1 MRREHSA
8 PLEKGLSIMA
18 SDITLSKGVRSNLL
32 SLQNTAQLLNRTQE
46 RLATGKKVNSAL
58 DNPINFFT
66 SSGLSSRANDLS
78 RLLDSVGNAVQTL
91 QAADKGISAINT
103 LVETAQATAKQAL
116 VAKEGDV
123 DFAFTDTGNTLADD
137 AAVAAVA
144 AGTLTIQVGN
154 GAVQTLTFGAG
165 GIQTQADL
173 TTALA
178 GVTGVAATF
187 NASEQIELNSTSSDA
202 ITIGGTA
209 ATLTSLGFTAGTVQP
224 TATVNTPSDGRASL
238 QADFNSLLTQIT
250 ELAGDASFNGVNLL
264 DSDDLSVT
272 FNEDGSSSLTI
283 AGVDFSATGLGINA
297 TTGDG
302 FQIDANIDAALDELE
317 AAVTTLRTQATAFG
331 SNLSIVQARQDFT
344 KNMIN
349 VLQVGSDNLVLA
361 DTNEE
366 GANMLALNTRQ
377 QLSTVA
383 LSLAAQ
389 ADQNVL
395 QLF

>member
-1 MRREHSA
+1 VRSRRLPSA
-8 PLEKGLSIMA
+8 PA
-18 SDITLSKGVRSNLL
+18 AFRP
-32 SLQNTAQLLNRTQE
+32 
-46 RLATGKKVNSAL
+46 RL
-58 DNPINFFT
+58 I
-66 SSGLSSRANDLS
+66 
-78 RLLDSVGNAVQTL
+78 
-91 QAADKGISAINT
+91 
-103 LVETAQATAKQAL
+103 
-116 VAKEGDV
+116 
-123 DFAFTDTGNTLADD
+123 
-137 AAVAAVA
+137 
-144 AGTLTIQVGN
+144 
-154 GAVQTLTFGAG
+154 
-165 GIQTQADL
+165 
-173 TTALA
+173 
-178 GVTGVAATF
+178 
-187 NASEQIELNSTSSDA
+187 SEQIELNSTSSDA

-209 ATLTSLGFTAGTVQP
+209 ATLTSLGFTAGTTQP
-224 TATVNTPSDGRASL
+224 TATVNAPSDARASL

-283 AGVDFSATGLGINA
+283 AGVDFSATGLGINTVA
-297 TTGDG
+297 GDG
-302 FQIDANIDAALDELE
+302 FQVDANIEAALDELE

-344 KNMIN
+344 KNLIN

>member
-1 MRREHSA
+1 
-8 PLEKGLSIMA
+8 MA

-116 VAKEGDV
+116 VAREGDV
-123 DFAFTDTGNTLADD
+123 DFALTDTGNTLADD

-187 NASEQIELNSTSSDA
+187 NASEQIELNSTSADA

-283 AGVDFSATGLGINA
+283 AGVDFSATGLGINTVA
-297 TTGDG
+297 GDG
-302 FQIDANIDAALDELE
+302 FQVNANIEASLDELE

>member
-1 MRREHSA
+1 
-8 PLEKGLSIMA
+8 MA

-116 VAKEGDV
+116 VAREGDV
-123 DFAFTDTGNTLADD
+123 DFAFTATGNTLADD

-154 GAVQTLTFGAG
+154 GPVQTLTFGAG

-178 GVTGVAATF
+178 GVTGVTATF
-187 NASEQIELNSTSSDA
+187 NASEQIELSSTTSDA

-224 TATVNTPSDGRASL
+224 TATVNTPSDSRASL

-283 AGVDFSATGLGINA
+283 AGVDFSAAGLGIN
-297 TTGDG
+297 TVTGDG
-302 FQIDANIDAALDELE
+302 FQVDANIVAALDELE

-344 KNMIN
+344 KNLIN